1 MVLMVIKLPHFSKYA
16 HVCLWPKMLVYTCH
30 WMTFFFI
37 MNCIY
42 LEKLIYNYTR
52 NEERERE
59 RDSNG
64 SPSIYTHPWSQSFN
78 VYATKFT
85 RELSHLIIFKSQIF
99 FPWNFILFCLCF
111 CHSNY
116 TQKCKT
122 GSLTLK
128 KEEFKCWMS

>member
-42 LEKLIYNYTR
+42 LEKLIYNYMR

-78 VYATKFT
+78 IYATKFT
-85 RELSHLIIFKSQIF
+85 RELSHLIIFKSQFFFSLKFYPFLSLFLSQQLYTKVQDWIF
-99 FPWNFILFCLCF
+99 DF
-111 CHSNY
+111 
-116 TQKCKT
+116 
-122 GSLTLK
+122 K
-128 KEEFKCWMS
+128 KRRV